1 MCSLGKILKGRSRK
15 VIIDLP
21 YAKGFAWIKYKPRC
35 MELERPGKLDELL
48 INHKDGKTCL
58 NFKAAKEFT
67 DDFKKVRPK
76 NNIFNMPDNLGYL
89 SKQIQGPS
97 YNENATCNV
106 NETRWLLS
114 RKDTRTAGMAALN
127 ECFGFIQTVYE
138 YLERIYSHIFSEF
151 TKLEK
156 AIEDIFLKNKFLI

>member
-1 MCSLGKILKGRSRK
+1 
-15 VIIDLP
+15 
-21 YAKGFAWIKYKPRC
+21 
-35 MELERPGKLDELL
+35 
-48 INHKDGKTCL
+48 
-58 NFKAAKEFT
+58 
-67 DDFKKVRPK
+67 
-76 NNIFNMPDNLGYL
+76 MPDNLGYL

-114 RKDTRTAGMAALN
+114 RKDARTAGMAALN